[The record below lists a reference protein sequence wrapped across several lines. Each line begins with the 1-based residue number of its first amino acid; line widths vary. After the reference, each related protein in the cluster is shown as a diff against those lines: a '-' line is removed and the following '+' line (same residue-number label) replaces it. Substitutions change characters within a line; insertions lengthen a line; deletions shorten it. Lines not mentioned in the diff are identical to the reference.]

1 MPYTKVGRFL
11 RNRQTFDNA
20 ISSRVAA
27 HRDYFRCTAGPSLTL
42 FDVARFYPNPKRE
55 RGILLR
61 SPQSENPPRR
71 LIQRHGRERK
81 STVQM
86 VSSAIPR

>member
-1 MPYTKVGRFL
+1 MPNDSPRSL
-11 RNRQTFDNA
+11 ARSIA
-20 ISSRVAA
+20 
-27 HRDYFRCTAGPSLTL
+27 PSTSGSTQASPVREH
-42 FDVARFYPNPKRE
+42 FDVARFYPNPKRK

-71 LIQRHGRERK
+71 LIERHGRERK